1 MKQSSIEWLVEQYQN
16 TLGESITKVMK
27 DEINKAKELHKQ
39 EMIEFATEYDE
50 YCHKS
55 FVQNQYKSIKSAEQ
69 YYKNT
74 YEKEN

>member
-1 MKQSSIEWLVEQYQN
+1 MKQSSIEWLAWKFATTDIE
-16 TLGESITKVMK
+16 EFK
-27 DEINKAKELHKQ
+27 DNFNEYVNQAKQMHKQ

-69 YYKNT
+69 FYKNT